1 MGGGAAQ
8 LLHSPVYASEFH
20 QLRKSGERLGRATG
34 IRALCAPGHSRGSF
48 RANPLVNSHLITHEA
63 QLNVGPILSN
73 RRAKRIHFGG
83 HGRANKSR
91 IFCSADNAS
100 EFIQLPSE
108 FSPELIRISGIDTD
122 VVYSEAGIEGLK
134 ILDKDKVRVP
144 AEEQFSPSSNVEGN
158 EERIG
163 DQYKS
168 AAVAAAAGVFD
179 VAAERKVQDNGHA
192 SEQQEQK
199 VELDQEILESMENQE
214 AAAALIGSG
223 DETKS
228 LIEQMREI
236 LVFAGPALGIWLS
249 GPLMSIIDTAVV
261 GQSSSLELAA
271 LGPGTV
277 LCDQLSYVFMFLSIS
292 TSNLIAT
299 ALAHKDEAEAAGHLS
314 RLLFISLFCGV
325 AMMLIIEIF
334 STNLLQ
340 AFVGVKN
347 YSIIPAARTY
357 VQIRALAWP
366 IVLVGM
372 VSQSASLGMKDS
384 WGPLKVLAIA
394 SGVNLVGDIV
404 LCSFFHYGIAGAAW
418 ATMASQ
424 YIAGLLMLKSLG
436 DKGYNPLAISVPS
449 WSDLSHIMKLAAPI
463 LLSMLS
469 KVCFYT
475 LITYLATSMGAL
487 TLAAHQVM
495 IGVFSLCTV
504 WGEPLAQTA
513 QSFMPALIYGTN
525 RNLKQARSLLRTL
538 IVIGM
543 VVGVTLG
550 CLAVSVP
557 WLFPG
562 IFTSDPMIISQM
574 RAITLPFFLS
584 LMMTPPTLSCE
595 GTLLAGRDLKFLGYS
610 MASCFLGGSFLL
622 LLCNKLGVGLAGSWW
637 TLVAFQSTR
646 FVQSY
651 TRLSGPKSV
660 LADEPLSTGVDAI
673 HAKAA

>member
-134 ILDKDKVRVP
+134 ILDKDKVRVT

-299 ALAHKDEAEAAGHLS
+299 ALAHK
-314 RLLFISLFCGV
+314 
-325 AMMLIIEIF
+325 
-334 STNLLQ
+334 
-340 AFVGVKN
+340 
-347 YSIIPAARTY
+347 
-357 VQIRALAWP
+357 IRALAWP

>member
-8 LLHSPVYASEFH
+8 LLHSPVYASEIH
-20 QLRKSGERLGRATG
+20 QLTKGGESLRRKTG
-34 IRALCAPGHSRGSF
+34 IQALFAPGHSRDSF
-48 RANPLVNSHLITHEA
+48 YANFSLNSHLITSGA
-63 QLNVGPILSN
+63 QLNVGPIRSN
-73 RRAKRIHFGG
+73 YCRNRIPFGG
-83 HGRANKSR
+83 HGRQNKSH
-91 IFCSADNAS
+91 IFCSSDNAS
-100 EFIQLPSE
+100 ESIQFSSE
-108 FSPELIRISGIDTD
+108 FSPEIFRTSGVDTD
-122 VVYSEAGIEGLK
+122 AVYSEAGIEGLK
-134 ILDKDKVRVP
+134 TLEKDKVRVT
-144 AEEQFSPSSNVEGN
+144 AEEHISPSSNVERN
-158 EERIG
+158 EEAIG
-163 DQYKS
+163 DQFMAS
-168 AAVAAAAGVFD
+168 AFAAAVGVFD
-179 VAAERKVQDNGHA
+179 VADERNVQDKGHT
-192 SEQQEQK
+192 SEHQEEK
-199 VELDQEILESMENQE
+199 FELDQEILESMENQE
-214 AAAALIGSG
+214 AAASLIGSE
-223 DETKS
+223 DQNKS

-325 AMMLIIEIF
+325 TMMLIIELF

-394 SGVNLVGDIV
+394 SVVNLVGDVV

-436 DKGYNPLAISVPS
+436 DKGYNPLAISIPS

-475 LITYLATSMGAL
+475 LITYLATSLGAM

-550 CLAVSVP
+550 CIAVSVP

-610 MASCFLGGSFLL
+610 MASCFVGGSFLL
-622 LLCNKLGVGLAGSWW
+622 LLCNKIGVGLAGSWW
-637 TLVAFQSTR
+637 TLVAFQTTR

-651 TRLSGPKSV
+651 TRLCGPKSV